1 VAASFYWTGLDA
13 VVVGA
18 PGGDALLDG
27 LGLEVLG
34 EGFVDE
40 GGELGV
46 GGEAE
51 SDELLDGELV
61 DVGAVGGGEERGETE
76 ALFEAD
82 EAVLHFDGAV
92 ASDAC
97 HDEEDDGHD
106 NPPQMRVRV
115 AGPIVNGDVDGED
128 EVEQKQGQNEEV
140 KGRVPARVVL
150 EALRGGHW
158 SPFWNGLCRRASAYH
173 LDGLAL
179 RDG

>member
-1 VAASFYWTGLDA
+1 MSYA

-27 LGLEVLG
+27 FGLEVLG
-34 EGFVDE
+34 EGFVDQ

-46 GGEAE
+46 GGETE

-82 EAVLHFDGAV
+82 DAVLDFHGAP

-106 NPPQMRVRV
+106 DPPEMEMPVDRPVVDGR
-115 AGPIVNGDVDGED
+115 VDGED
-128 EVEQKQGQNEEV
+128 EVEQKQGHDDEV
-140 KGRVPARVVL
+140 KGWVEAGVVL
-150 EALRGGHW
+150 EVLRGGHW
-158 SPFWNGLCRRASAYH
+158 NPLGLSCGGGPQH
-173 LDGLAL
+173 ITWMG
-179 RDG
+179 